1 MYAMAGKDKEKWR
14 VARNLCHVKVDKGL
28 TNANYQP
35 EKTHTEILVSKNCH
49 KVRKG
54 IFKKWLLKK
63 LISLCED
70 T

>member
-1 MYAMAGKDKEKWR
+1 MLWQTKIKKNDGLQEISAMS
-14 VARNLCHVKVDKGL
+14 KVDKGL